1 MIKTTQLKIQP
12 KAGKNLIYVCG
23 PYRNTSEEKKMEQ
36 QAREIEKL
44 KQLNKQQQALVKSLM
59 ATRG

>member
-1 MIKTTQLKIQP
+1 MIKTDYKQLQIK
-12 KAGKNLIYVCG
+12 GNNRLIYVCG

-36 QAREIEKL
+36 QAKEIEKL